1 MVAEVTNGIKVSVE
15 TLYQPNQSDPSR
27 SHYFFAYQVTIQN
40 FSGTTVQLLRR
51 HWFIFD
57 SVGTS
62 SEVEGE
68 GVVGFQ
74 PVLAPG
80 EEHKYISGCNLT
92 SDFGKMHGT
101 YLMEN
106 LSTHERF
113 YVRIPEFLMM
123 LPAKLN

>member
-15 TLYQPNQSDPSR
+15 TLFQPNQSAPLR
-27 SHYFFAYQVTIQN
+27 SHYYFAYQVTIQN
-40 FSGTTVQLLRR
+40 FSGSTVQLLRR
-51 HWFIFD
+51 HWHIFD
-57 SVGTS
+57 SIGSS

-92 SDFGKMHGT
+92 TDIGKMSGT

-106 LSTHERF
+106 SSTHECF
-113 YVRIPEFLMM
+113 YVRIPEFILMVPFRM
-123 LPAKLN
+123 N